1 MSANDKNQERAR
13 REAERRASERRARLE
28 AAGAFGSPTP
38 PAAPGPTEPP
48 HPSAQR
54 PLPTQPPAGQ
64 PVVPVRHDGIAAH
77 LEPSRTHDTGLR
89 VGFPGA
95 VPLLSIAFAVSAAMT
110 VLTGFPV
117 AGHGWSPVGLV
128 PAVAAAGT
136 GYLLRRAL
144 AGAGFGA
151 RTFAVTAAAVTALI
165 AVLGVS
171 EQVVVQDR
179 PVLRNSI
186 EDRSYR
192 LASRIVYD
200 LKVLEENGKLLDLPA
215 EQARGVANLYEAAIA
230 QDLEIAARWNPAT
243 AGELPL
249 PGFATV
255 FDLVNRL
262 ADLQART
269 LGSYRDD
276 LQQPDPARQQ
286 GIAEARV
293 QIAELL
299 TGPEGAA
306 VTLANTVAPL
316 GIELTVEEDR

>member
-13 REAERRASERRARLE
+13 REAERRASERRSRLE
-28 AAGAFGSPTP
+28 AAGAFGTP
-38 PAAPGPTEPP
+38 SASAAPRPTEPAPPQRP
-48 HPSAQR
+48 HPAQSSVGPSIAPAR
-54 PLPTQPPAGQ
+54 PGSVDSFVEAPRS
-64 PVVPVRHDGIAAH
+64 V
-77 LEPSRTHDTGLR
+77 DTGIR
-89 VGFPGA
+89 VHFPGA
-95 VPLLSIAFAVSAAMT
+95 VPLLSVAFALSAAMT
-110 VLTGFPV
+110 VLASLPV
-117 AGHGWSPVGLV
+117 AGHGWSPVGLI
-128 PAVAAAGT
+128 PGAAAFGT

-144 AGAGFGA
+144 TDAGFGA
-151 RTFAVTAAAVTALI
+151 RVFTVTVVVVTTLI
-165 AVLGVS
+165 AVLGTTQ
-171 EQVVVQDR
+171 QVVVQDR
-179 PVLRNSI
+179 PVLRNST

-192 LASRIVYD
+192 LANRIVYD

-230 QDLEIAARWNPAT
+230 QDLAIAARWNPAT
-243 AGELPL
+243 AGDLPL

-293 QIAELL
+293 LIAGLL

-316 GIELTVEEDR
+316 GIELSVEENR